1 MSQLLDLELTQTA
14 RLASLK
20 FSWLGFIIFAISLL
34 LLGFTWQA
42 YQHLQH
48 SYADITLSLTQQE
61 KPPVLVASAE
71 TVAIAPNELKQVTTL
86 VDSLATPWNPLM
98 LAIEQSDMPDIA
110 LLSVEPSSKKQQVL
124 LTGEAK
130 NLQIVLGYIEQLE
143 AQPMLREV
151 YLQKHS
157 IDETNI
163 SKPVS
168 FTVLAKWK
176 AIP

>member
-1 MSQLLDLELTQTA
+1 MSQQLDLELLPQTK
-14 RLASLK
+14 LALLK
-20 FSWLGFIIFAISLL
+20 FSWLGFMLLLISLFL
-34 LLGFTWQA
+34 TAFTWQA
-42 YQHLQH
+42 YQHLQQ
-48 SYADITLSLTQQE
+48 SYADITASLAQQT
-61 KPPVLVASAE
+61 KPIVSAIAVAPIN
-71 TVAIAPNELKQVTTL
+71 IAPNELKQLTSL
-86 VDSLATPWNPLM
+86 IDSLITPWNPLM
-98 LAIEQSDMPDIA
+98 LAIEEADMPDIA

-130 NLQIVLGYIEQLE
+130 NLQVVLSYIEQLE
-143 AQPMLREV
+143 SQPMLQEV

-176 AIP
+176 ATP